1 MISSWPDGAWFFR
14 SSCFVVH
21 AGGGHL
27 QGRRG
32 LDVADG
38 EHLLLADDPQRFAA
52 RTLELM
58 GNAELRL
65 RLAANA
71 RRLVE
76 QHYDWRAIGRRFT
89 SLVEDAVRQSARP

>member
-1 MISSWPDGAWFFR
+1 VVPNKNMISSWPDGAWFFR

-58 GNAELRL
+58 GNAELAFAWPPTP
-65 RLAANA
+65 AAWSSNTTTGA
-71 RRLVE
+71 P
-76 QHYDWRAIGRRFT
+76 
-89 SLVEDAVRQSARP
+89 SAAASHRW

>member
-1 MISSWPDGAWFFR
+1 
-14 SSCFVVH
+14 
-21 AGGGHL
+21 
-27 QGRRG
+27 
-32 LDVADG
+32 
-38 EHLLLADDPQRFAA
+38 
-52 RTLELM
+52 M